1 MSSHPS
7 SDPDESPAASRSG
20 GDEEKFDTQPG
31 EADLW
36 ELDSDFTPPAEAVKL
51 PKQPKFHRTEPEKR
65 SADTPPP
72 SAVPLVP
79 RGPRRE
85 ELAFKAPLS
94 ADGPP
99 ESEDPSSTL
108 PASKPS
114 PVRRRVTDTFADL
127 EDETTGTP
135 GEKTAPAKA
144 KASSK
149 PPVSEPAA
157 EPPTDDLPAPE
168 TPETT
173 GQSETEPAAPPPG
186 TTPAKGF
193 SLPKIQLSKLERIGL
208 VGFLV
213 LFAAAGFFYHA
224 QSLNKLPEKKEALTP
239 DDLPIK
245 GKRITAL
252 EIKSYWR
259 EPITDD
265 RARRGTSLLP
275 VVELKMEGGPAAV
288 RVLFRNSAKEYVGDA
303 ITRQVKGGTSLKIA
317 ATAGFEEIGMY
328 ASYRTGDTA
337 PWLIEVLEGPAEG
350 GSGSDFKKL
359 FEIPVSTE
367 RR

>member
-7 SDPDESPAASRSG
+7 SDPDESPASTRSG
-20 GDEEKFDTQPG
+20 GDEERFDTQPG

-36 ELDSDFTPPAEAVKL
+36 ELDGDFTAPAEPIAPAK
-51 PKQPKFHRTEPEKR
+51 PAKFHRTEPEKR
-65 SADTPPP
+65 AADAPPP

-94 ADGPP
+94 GDGQPD
-99 ESEDPSSTL
+99 SEENPTVL

-114 PVRRRVTDTFADL
+114 PVRHRVTDTFADL
-127 EDETTGTP
+127 EDEPTAS
-135 GEKTAPAKA
+135 GEKTATAKP
-144 KASSK
+144 KAAYTK
-149 PPVSEPAA
+149 PTVSEPVV
-157 EPPTDDLPAPE
+157 EPAPE
-168 TPETT
+168 AASTLVTQEE
-173 GQSETEPAAPPPG
+173 SETESAPLPPG
-186 TTPAKGF
+186 TTPATGF
-193 SLPKIQLSKLERIGL
+193 YLPKIQLTKLERICL
-208 VGFLV
+208 IAFLV
-213 LFAAAGFFYHA
+213 LLAATGLFYHT
-224 QSLNKLPEKKEALTP
+224 QSLNKLPERKEALTP

-245 GKRITAL
+245 GARTTAL

-288 RVLFRNSAKEYVGDA
+288 RVLFRNSAREYVGDA

-317 ATAGFEEIGMY
+317 ATAGFEDTGMY

-337 PWLIEVLEGPAEG
+337 PWFIEVLEGPAEG